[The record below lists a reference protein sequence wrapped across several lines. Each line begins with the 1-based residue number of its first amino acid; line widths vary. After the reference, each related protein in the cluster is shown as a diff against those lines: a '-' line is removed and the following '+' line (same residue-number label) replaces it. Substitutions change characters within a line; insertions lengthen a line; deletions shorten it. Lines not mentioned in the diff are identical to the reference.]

1 MTSDRVNLLDF
12 LAFLLRWRR
21 FISLFVGLIVLC
33 VVIVSLITPARYVA
47 KATIFPS
54 QEQQLDISS
63 FISSKLAGLPGV
75 AGFAAQMGSLPG
87 EIYLTI
93 LRSRSVSETVIDTF
107 QLRKKWKMEKASIEE
122 ITRVLL
128 SRARFQSNL
137 RDGTVLIEV
146 TSGDPQ
152 LAANMANFYVREL
165 DCRNQELKSQKATH
179 DKIFIGERL
188 EDARR
193 RMDELEDSLRS
204 FQERTGILDIEEQ
217 VKATIK
223 TAAELEALRLTTE
236 LELTQ
241 AREMMESGNPFIEE
255 LERRLNGIRGQ
266 MRQLVDR
273 HQKSAEDKFIPTL
286 KDAPSYGITYL
297 KLLRDITVQE
307 LLYQFLVQQ
316 YEQARIAEVRH
327 TPTMQAIDW
336 ASAPTKRS
344 WPKRG
349 VMVIAAGAA
358 AFVFAVATALI
369 VDGFRTASAQPDH
382 PQHSK
387 VLALKS
393 ALRRRRDSEHTRDQ

>member
-1 MTSDRVNLLDF
+1 MTSDKVNLLDF

-21 FISLFVGLIVLC
+21 FILLFVGLIVLFTL
-33 VVIVSLITPARYVA
+33 IISLIMPARYVA

-93 LRSRSVSETVIDTF
+93 LRSRSMSEVVIDTF
-107 QLRKKWKMEKASIEE
+107 HLREVWKMEKAPVEE
-122 ITRVLL
+122 VMRVLL
-128 SRARFQSNL
+128 GYAKFQYDL
-137 RDGTVLIEV
+137 RDATLTVEV
-146 TSGDPQ
+146 TSRDPKM
-152 LAANMANFYVREL
+152 AAAMANFYVREL
-165 DCRNQELKSQKATH
+165 DWRNQELKSQKATH

-188 EDARR
+188 EDARHR
-193 RMDELEDSLRS
+193 IDELEDSLRS
-204 FQERTGILDIEEQ
+204 FQERTGILNIEEQ

-241 AREMMESGNPFIEE
+241 AREMLESDNPFIEE
-255 LERRLNGIRGQ
+255 LERKLEGIRAQ
-266 MRQLVDR
+266 MRELVDR
-273 HQKSAEDKFIPTL
+273 HQKSAEDKLIPTL

-336 ASAPTKRS
+336 AVPSTKRS
-344 WPKRG
+344 WPRRG
-349 VMVIAAGAA
+349 IMAIVAGAA
-358 AFVFAVATALI
+358 AFVFAAASALVI
-369 VDGFRTASAQPDH
+369 EGFRAASTQPEH
-382 PQHSK
+382 PQHAK
-387 VLALKS
+387 VMAIKG
-393 ALRRRRDSEHTRDQ
+393 AFRRRKNTAG